1 MDLLSS
7 VIDKASAGWLI
18 WLDND
23 TDLDPL
29 RKHPQFIEIMQTA
42 KARFAAAGQQ
52 DAGQPAAVPS

>member
-1 MDLLSS
+1 MGEIDPALDLLSS

-29 RKHPQFIEIMQTA
+29 RSQPRFAEIVRKA
-42 KARFAAAGQQ
+42 KARFAVEA
-52 DAGQPAAVPS
+52 P